1 MGNQAITET
10 LSAARERLSS
20 SKGHQILSKLFDDGV
35 FTEIDAF
42 ARSEGDFA
50 EVAAGRG
57 RVGGAPVFAY
67 AQNKDFS
74 GGAMSAAQAAKIKKV
89 YDLALKT
96 GTPVVAVYDSIG
108 GRLSEGTA
116 LMAAYGDILHYT
128 SALSGVVPQVSVVL
142 GPCFGT
148 QAVIAVSADI
158 VIMTKD
164 ASLGLATDGSG
175 SSAEEN
181 AAKGTA
187 HIVTDTE
194 DEAIEKVRAL
204 AALLPSNNLEYAG
217 SAEFDAPEGDAI
229 LDGGS
234 VELQKDFGKGVT
246 TEIGTIEGTTV
257 GLVKT
262 ADKTLDGKACSKA
275 ARFVRFCDA
284 FGLPVVTLVDAEKFG
299 CIKCAAKLTSA
310 YAEATAAKITVI
322 TGEAYGAV
330 YTAMAGTAAA
340 ADMTFATPD
349 ACVSPLTPEAAAVI
363 ALGDDL
369 GGALKGAAD
378 PKVARAAAVAEFKK
392 NNLGA
397 MNAAA
402 EGYIE
407 DIVEA
412 GELRAKIAAAVEI
425 LSDKRVSTLPKKHN
439 NLYI

>member
-10 LSAARERLSS
+10 LGSARERLAS
-20 SKGHQILSKLFDDGV
+20 SKGHKVLSKLFDDGV

-57 RVGGAPVFAY
+57 RINGAPFFAY

-74 GGAMSAAQAAKIKKV
+74 GGAMSSAQAAKIKKV

-116 LMAAYGDILHYT
+116 LMGAYGELLHYT
-128 SALSGVVPQVSVVL
+128 SALSGVVPQISLVL

-148 QAVIAVSADI
+148 QAIIAVSAD
-158 VIMTKD
+158 VVVMTKD

-175 SSAEEN
+175 SSADEN
-181 AAKGTA
+181 AEKGTA
-187 HIVTDTE
+187 HIVTETE
-194 DEAIEKVRAL
+194 DEAVESVRTL

-217 SAEFDAPEGDAI
+217 SAEFDAPEGDGI
-229 LDGGS
+229 LDGGA
-234 VELQKDFGKGVT
+234 VELQKCYGKGVST
-246 TEIGTIEGTTV
+246 MLGTVEGTTV

-262 ADKTLDGKACSKA
+262 AEKTLDGAACSKA

-284 FGLPVVTLVDAEKFG
+284 FGLPVITLVDAEKFS

-310 YAEATAAKITVI
+310 YAEATTAKITAV
-322 TGEAYGAV
+322 TGDAYGAV
-330 YTAMAGTAAA
+330 YTAMAGTSAA
-340 ADMTFATPD
+340 ADMTFAAPE

-363 ALGDDL
+363 ALGDDF

-378 PKVARAAAVAEFKK
+378 PKAARAEAVEKFKRE
-392 NNLGA
+392 NLGA
-397 MNAAA
+397 VNAAA

-407 DIVEA
+407 DIVEK
-412 GELRAKIAAAVEI
+412 GELRAKIAAAVEM